1 VPHDGR
7 VIKHRQQP
15 EGIKKARGALGGSAA
30 VMALD
35 PCPVCLAS
43 SVLVLARREPGSRGP
58 RLAHLVRP
66 YRCFCAEC
74 LSGFDVDR
82 RYARRLSV
90 RLRSGAGL
98 SDDELA
104 HLISPTSRASSGTHL
119 LHPRTSQEGAQNIH
133 TTVPPIGQK
142 GEQQ

>member
-1 VPHDGR
+1 M
-7 VIKHRQQP
+7 
-15 EGIKKARGALGGSAA
+15 GGSAA

-43 SVLVLARREPGSRGP
+43 AILVLARRGPGSRRP

-66 YRCFCAEC
+66 YRCFCGEC
-74 LSGFDVDR
+74 LSGFDVNR

-98 SDDELA
+98 SDEELA
-104 HLISPTSRASSGTHL
+104 HLIIPTFRAGFGAHL
-119 LHPRTSQEGAQNIH
+119 LHPRTSQDGTQRIH

-142 GEQQ
+142 GKQQ